1 MTRAP
6 GSTWAVTKGRDA
18 RGPFEAGAASP
29 TRVRA
34 DLERA
39 VQALGGDAVLL
50 RGEHPAGR
58 EPHGERRSPAIEE
71 VPCRHRGPAT
81 AGGTLVAAIGDR
93 PSASVTA
100 PRADEALGP
109 PQPVQVVQ
117 AVGVGREPGL
127 ELPDGPRVVPARPGL
142 ERTIHA
148 LSLVRSDEYP
158 PPNLRAR
165 ALSAPPRSQEAPVVN
180 ARSAMSMT
188 PAPVRLNRSST
199 ARMSVRSTA
208 VNFASGNRTWFR
220 MKWLVP
226 RASASF
232 PTVEAATRATFPP
245 PSSRTTVRFWSSM
258 PPPTP

>member
-71 VPCRHRGPAT
+71 GPCRHRGPAT

-100 PRADEALGP
+100 PGAGEALGP

-117 AVGVGREPGL
+117 AVSVGREPGL
-127 ELPDGPRVVPARPGL
+127 ELPCGPRVVQARPGL
-142 ERTIHA
+142 ECIHA

-158 PPNLRAR
+158 QAR
-165 ALSAPPRSQEAPVVN
+165 
-180 ARSAMSMT
+180 
-188 PAPVRLNRSST
+188 
-199 ARMSVRSTA
+199 
-208 VNFASGNRTWFR
+208 
-220 MKWLVP
+220 
-226 RASASF
+226 
-232 PTVEAATRATFPP
+232 
-245 PSSRTTVRFWSSM
+245 
-258 PPPTP
+258 

>member
-71 VPCRHRGPAT
+71 GPCRHRGPAT

-158 PPNLRAR
+158 PTLLMRIPGSTRSLTRWSARRAR
-165 ALSAPPRSQEAPVVN
+165 PGDCPAVSPGTTIGKTL
-180 ARSAMSMT
+180 AMAT
-188 PAPVRLNRSST
+188 ERLDLIKQ
-199 ARMSVRSTA
+199 
-208 VNFASGNRTWFR
+208 RTS
-220 MKWLVP
+220 LG
-226 RASASF
+226 
-232 PTVEAATRATFPP
+232 VEP
-245 PSSRTTVRFWSSM
+245 
-258 PPPTP
+258 